1 MRETKEPDEA
11 EAIEASAPADQSE
24 RHTWPG
30 KSAGPDALFR
40 VKRRRSRRERAAVWT
55 VCAVGA
61 LAGMV
66 LVASLLGRVFLVN
79 AQTGTLAPTPAGQ
92 LGITSAPLYPVR
104 HNEPPDL
111 RALNQAI
118 DTYISKMSLDDE
130 LGQMMQVQFVG
141 PGESTMASI
150 PSYWIPEL
158 KKVHVGSAILY
169 WYNIKGIQQVRALTA
184 SLQTRDFAPHI
195 PLMITTDEEGGD
207 IMNYVDRLYDNYS
220 PTESSLG
227 ASNDPRKAY
236 NWGKQAG
243 KDLKGLGFNA
253 DLAPVVDVQTVPNT
267 YEGDRIYS
275 SDPKVVTNMAA
286 AFIDGLH
293 SVGIP
298 DTLKHW
304 PGYGWASANAH
315 DLLPVSNRS
324 LADFERIDFAP
335 YKALIS
341 SGRVDMVMPTH
352 VLLTAIDPKMPSS
365 LSPKLINGILRQQLG
380 FQGVVITDAIYM
392 GALSKYSMAE
402 RAVLAVLA
410 GNDIIS
416 NFYSPYDLEAAM
428 AALHHAIA
436 TGQITKARID
446 QSVKRILMLKVKYG
460 IWTPPGYNG

>member
-1 MRETKEPDEA
+1 MRETKAPDEA
-11 EAIEASAPADQSE
+11 EALEDPAPAHE
-24 RHTWPG
+24 PG
-30 KSAGPDALFR
+30 EHRRSASGAQRRALPR
-40 VKRRRSRRERAAVWT
+40 VKRRRSRRERAAVWA

-130 LGQMMQVQFVG
+130 LGQMIQIQFVG
-141 PGESTMASI
+141 PNLGPELSI

-158 KKVHVGSAILY
+158 KKVHVGSIILY
-169 WYNIKGIQQVRALTA
+169 WYNIQSISQVQALTK
-184 SLQTRDFAPHI
+184 SLQSSMVAPKI
-195 PLMITTDEEGGD
+195 PLMITTDEEGGEVD
-207 IMNYVDRLYDNYS
+207 YLDRLYGS
-220 PTESSLG
+220 GPTEDSLG
-227 ASNDPRKAY
+227 KSGNPMNAY
-236 NWGKQAG
+236 NWGKLDG
-243 KDLKGLGFNA
+243 KHLKALGFNA
-253 DLAPVVDVQTVPNT
+253 DLAPVVDVKTVPNPSIDLRM
-267 YEGDRIYS
+267 YGS
-275 SDPKVVTNMAA
+275 NPQLVTNMAA

-293 SVGIP
+293 SVGLP
-298 DTLKHW
+298 DALKHW
-304 PGYGWASANAH
+304 PGIGWSSVDAH
-315 DLLPVSNRS
+315 AALPVSNRS
-324 LADFERIDFAP
+324 LADLERIDFAP

-380 FQGVVITDAIYM
+380 FQGVVITDALYM
-392 GALSKYSMAE
+392 GALTSRYSMAQS
-402 RAVLAVLA
+402 AVLAVIA
-410 GNDIIS
+410 GEDILS
-416 NFYSPYDLEAAM
+416 SFFDPAGVEAAM

-436 TGQITKARID
+436 TGQITKKRID